1 MDVVD
6 GTHADEA
13 VRNRLDRHAA
23 AQMRQ
28 AIPAMVVGTVA
39 VTVLLR
45 HDLPDRAL
53 AGWLGAA
60 AFDLARVALRL
71 WLDAARDRPRPAWLR
86 STAWDVANHASFGL
100 LWGGLVVVAGVWGE
114 PGAMWPA
121 LVVVMAVMAMAVV
134 ASAGARYRFGVIAT
148 CALGPSV
155 LVLLATPG
163 WRDIGLLMLVF
174 AAIVTAVHR
183 TLDTAL
189 ADAVRSGE
197 ENRALAAELGRFIS
211 DRDPDTALLNRRGF
225 QAAVEALAGRA
236 AVAGCDVTVAIANV
250 ERLAAVNELFDERT
264 GDAVLHVLADRLRAR
279 AESDGVVVAR
289 LGGDEFA
296 VAAPVGAVDPTVVLR
311 AVVATPLVVDARTL
325 HIDLH
330 VADAVGPPAR
340 AAELTAD
347 ATAEVQRSRAQRRP
361 NLHRSPDPL
370 ALRRS
375 LLDELPDALR
385 SGAVEP
391 WFQPIVAAGSR
402 ATKGWEALVRWRHP
416 SLGVLAPDRF
426 LPLAVMA
433 GHAAELTDVVLDGA
447 LRFVA
452 AELDADRSHVKVH
465 VNVSPSDLRRPDFA
479 EGVHALLRA
488 NRVPADA
495 LVLEITEQDMLA
507 IDPLVID
514 NVERLDRAGID
525 FAVDDFGT
533 GFSSLTH
540 LQLLPIRQLKID
552 RSFVAALDERRSL
565 RLVESIIGLAHG
577 MRLRVVAEGVETEE
591 QAAVLTAAGCP
602 ELQGYLFGRPASPE
616 AISSAGAAARAVA
629 PR

>member
-6 GTHADEA
+6 GTGADEA
-13 VRNRLDRHAA
+13 VRDRLDRHAV
-23 AQMRQ
+23 AQLRQ
-28 AIPAMVVGTVA
+28 AIVAMVLGDVA
-39 VTVLLR
+39 AAVLL
-45 HDLPDRAL
+45 HDDLPARFL
-53 AGWLGAA
+53 GWWLAA
-60 AFDLARVALRL
+60 AALDLTRAIVRL
-71 WLDAARDRPRPAWLR
+71 WIDLGPAKPRPAWLR
-86 STAWDVANHASFGL
+86 STGWDVANYASFGL
-100 LWGGLVVVAGVWGE
+100 LWGGLVVLAGVWGE
-114 PGAMWPA
+114 PGALWPS
-121 LVVVMAVMAMAVV
+121 LVVVMAIVAIAVV
-134 ASAGARYRFGVIAT
+134 ASAGVPYRFGVIAVL
-148 CALGPSV
+148 ALGPAV
-155 LVLLATPG
+155 VVPLAKPG
-163 WRDIGLLMLVF
+163 WRVMGLLLGVF
-174 AAIVTAVHR
+174 AGIVVGVHR
-183 TLDTAL
+183 TLDGAL
-189 ADAVRSGE
+189 AEAVRTGE
-197 ENRALAAELGRFIS
+197 ENRVLAAELGRFIS

-236 AVAGCDVTVAIANV
+236 TVAGCDVTVAVANV

-279 AESDGVVVAR
+279 ADADGVVVAR

-296 VAAPVGAVDPTVVLR
+296 VAAPVGAVDPTILLR
-311 AVVATPLVVDARTL
+311 SVVATPVVVDARTL

-375 LLDELPDALR
+375 LLDELPAALR

-391 WFQPIVAAGSR
+391 WFQPIVTAGTR
-402 ATKGWEALVRWRHP
+402 ATRGWEALVRWRHP
-416 SLGVLAPDRF
+416 SLGVLTPDRF

-433 GHAAELTDVVLDGA
+433 GHAAELTAVVLDGA

-452 AELDADRSHVKVH
+452 AELAADRPDVKVH
-465 VNVSPSDLRRPDFA
+465 VNVSPSDLRGVGFA
-479 EGVHALLRA
+479 ERVQSLLQA
-488 NRVPADA
+488 NHVPADA

-507 IDPLVID
+507 IDPLVTD

-525 FAVDDFGT
+525 LAVDDFGT

-540 LQLLPIRQLKID
+540 LQLLPVRQLKID
-552 RSFVAALDERRSL
+552 RSFVAALHERRSL
-565 RLVESIIGLAHG
+565 RLVESMIGLAHG
-577 MRLRVVAEGVETEE
+577 MRLGVVAEGVETEE

-602 ELQGYLFGRPASPE
+602 ELQGYLFGRPASPA
-616 AISSAGAAARAVA
+616 AISAARAADPADA